1 MSRMVRVS
9 LVVRKLGL
17 FGFVNV
23 YCVLLIASQ
32 SVVRKTEQH
41 HTLYSHHL
49 LDELFQYF
57 RVYNNMIGFHMT

>member
-1 MSRMVRVS
+1 MVRVS
-9 LVVRKLGL
+9 LFGRKLWL

-23 YCVLLIASQ
+23 YCVLPPRVSWE
-32 SVVRKTEQH
+32 KTEQH

-57 RVYNNMIGFHMT
+57 TVYNNMIGFHMT

>member
-1 MSRMVRVS
+1 MVRVS
-9 LVVRKLGL
+9 LFGRKLWL

-23 YCVLLIASQ
+23 LCIASQ

>member
-1 MSRMVRVS
+1 MVRVY
-9 LVVRKLGL
+9 LFGRKLWL
-17 FGFVNV
+17 FGFVKVN
-23 YCVLLIASQ
+23 CVLFIASQ

>member
-1 MSRMVRVS
+1 MSFWAKIVTVWICQS
-9 LVVRKLGL
+9 EL
-17 FGFVNV
+17 
-23 YCVLLIASQ
+23 CIASQ